1 MITLL
6 ANVLGGSLAVLYIGY
21 FAYSIGKPA
30 MTVIV
35 IGCLALMA
43 VALYHESRDGKSGG

>member
-6 ANVLGGSLAVLYIGY
+6 ANVLGGSLAALYIGF
-21 FAYSIGKPA
+21 FAYSIGQPA
-30 MTVIV
+30 MIVIV

>member
-6 ANVLGGSLAVLYIGY
+6 ANVLGGGLAILYVGF

-30 MTVIV
+30 MTIIV
-35 IGCLALMA
+35 IACLALMA
-43 VALYHESRDGKSGG
+43 VALYHESRDGRSGG